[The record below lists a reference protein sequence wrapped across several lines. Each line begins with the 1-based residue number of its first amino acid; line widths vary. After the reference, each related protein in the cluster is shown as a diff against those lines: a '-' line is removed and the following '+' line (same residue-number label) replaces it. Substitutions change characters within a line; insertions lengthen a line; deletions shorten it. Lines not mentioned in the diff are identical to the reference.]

1 MTHLEAQG
9 VRMRFVTYGGLVA
22 RRVWAK
28 RGTLIGSFLGS
39 AIVIS
44 LFVVVPLYEDSIK
57 AVDLQFALAGAGE
70 DGTSMVLSATMND
83 FSLAIAAENRTAVVE
98 NGNKLAPW
106 YSQSF
111 EWLRTREFVVIPI
124 EGALMTD
131 EGERLTWFDVA
142 QRWRERKAAFVPET
156 SDEQF
161 DEPPPYPGPPR
172 EALQYRAWTGV
183 GIKSRV
189 QLVSGAWPQEG
200 AERVVD
206 GEGVALQAVIGV
218 DLARVLD
225 ASIGDRFL
233 TRPLVTGPAG
243 FALVEVAGIVEA
255 VDPNDPY
262 WGISRPDELMFYQL
276 NAFESWMVGVPV
288 DPAADPWE
296 RDVTGFPGVIVN
308 QRFRY
313 DLNQDDV
320 AFKDI
325 PELRNGIAQ
334 MRASAARES
343 GGRVSTDSPLIRLLD
358 QFDTRSVVV
367 GAPIQAILALV
378 VGGAIY
384 FLVYTASLTLER
396 EGTELALLR
405 SRGAGTWQTVGIHI
419 AQSAIVTGGAAVIA
433 PFLARALVAITGR
446 VPPMS
451 DLTGGG
457 TLVVAEAQSLRPFL
471 VGGVILAF
479 GAMGL
484 AIVPFARRSVLEL
497 RVLASRPTTKSIW
510 QRYNL
515 DLFAVALSLVV
526 LLQLRQRGFIIFE
539 GDKVELDPIAVVFP
553 VLLLFTGALLLLRL
567 LPLVLRVVGWSM
579 TRSGHLSL
587 ALPGW
592 HLSRNPVA
600 YGRLALLVWLTSGL
614 GAFAL
619 TYANT
624 LNTSFTDR
632 SVFESGADARIVADH
647 AGYLDLGEGFTTTP
661 VMRTAGGPSQ
671 RGRLAQILA
680 IDPETFPTVT
690 GWRDD
695 YSPLSLDEVFTALRP
710 DKEVARVGIGLPED
724 ATGLRFEGIVQPPTI
739 LASLDS
745 PDPRESAVSVVVKVM
760 DARGRIWTIVSSEEL
775 TFEEWGSVDVD
786 FSTGLQ
792 LTSGTKRYVDPP
804 VGPFELHTLWFELGS
819 NRNGIRS
826 NGDNVYID
834 DMVVTTASGEVPL
847 DLSELESVNGLSHRS
862 NVANLGLIQDKYE
875 AVPPGFEIPAV
886 DDMRQDPLYR
896 DGTSDLF
903 RSPRRTTQSTLI
915 PELRYRVAPLNVLVD
930 ADVQSSTGLDVG
942 SSVRMS
948 IGLVD
953 LDVIMVGR
961 VDLMPTMTDNRFTG
975 KMVFDQRP
983 LVAALNGAAT
993 WSVNR
998 PVAAVSGAD
1007 ELWVKTDDPDA
1018 AVRRATAE
1026 LGTAPDETFTARGSA
1041 ADFAG
1046 RPVQIGLVAILF
1058 VGAVT
1063 SVVLALAGVV
1073 SYVLLAVSRR
1083 AREMGI
1089 LRAMGFPRRGVAMT
1103 FALEQVVVLGL
1114 GSVIGVYGGVQL
1126 MRLMVPFLQLG
1137 ETAAV
1142 VEPTV
1147 RLAVAVPVLVGY
1159 VAVVA
1164 VLLVGAVLWATRRV
1178 SASQMSEVLREV
1190 ER

>member
-1 MTHLEAQG
+1 MQ
-9 VRMRFVTYGGLVA
+9 FVTYAGLVV

-57 AVDLQFALAGAGE
+57 AVDLQFTLAGAGD
-70 DGTSMVLSATMND
+70 DGTAIMLSTTMND
-83 FSLAIAAENRTAVVE
+83 FNLTIAGENRDAVVR
-98 NGNKLAPW
+98 NGEKLDPW
-106 YSQSF
+106 YTQSF
-111 EWLRTREFVVIPI
+111 EWFRSREFVVIPI
-124 EGALMTD
+124 EGAVTTEL
-131 EGERLTWFDVA
+131 GERLSWLDLA
-142 QRWRERKAAFVPET
+142 EQWRERKAAFVPET
-156 SDEQF
+156 PDETF
-161 DEPPPYPGPPR
+161 DESPPYPVPPR
-172 EALQYRAWTGV
+172 EALQYRAWG
-183 GIKSRV
+183 GADIESRV
-189 QLVSGAWPQEG
+189 MLISGAWPEPG
-200 AERVVD
+200 AMRAVEDVGVVLQ
-206 GEGVALQAVIGV
+206 GVVGIG
-218 DLARVLD
+218 LANTMGL
-225 ASIGDRFL
+225 SIGDRFL
-233 TRPLVTGPAG
+233 TRPLVVEASG
-243 FALVEVAGIVEA
+243 FAIVEVAAIVEA
-255 VDPNDPY
+255 VDSNDAY
-262 WGISRPDELMFYQL
+262 WGISRPNDLMFYEL
-276 NAFESWMVGVPV
+276 ESFESWMVGIPV
-288 DPAADPWE
+288 DPGTDPWE
-296 RDVTGFPGVIVN
+296 RERTGFFGAIVN

-313 DLNQDDV
+313 DLDTDQV

-325 PELRNGIAQ
+325 PELRNVISQ
-334 MRASAARES
+334 MRTNSARETQ
-343 GGRVSTDSPLIRLLD
+343 GRVVTESSLIRLLD

-419 AQSAIVTGGAAVIA
+419 TQSAIVTVGAAAVA
-433 PFLARALVAITGR
+433 PLLARALVAITGR

-457 TLVVAEAQSLRPFL
+457 ALGVTEAQSLRPFL
-471 VGGVILAF
+471 VGGAILAF

-497 RVLASRPTTKSIW
+497 RVLASRPTTQSIW

-539 GDKVELDPIAVVFP
+539 GDKVELDPIAVIFP

-567 LPLVLRVVGWSM
+567 LPFVLRVVGWAM
-579 TRSGHLSL
+579 TRSGSLSS

-624 LNTSFTDR
+624 LNTSFADR
-632 SVFESGADARIVADH
+632 SVFESGADVRVVGAH
-647 AGYLDLGEGFTTTP
+647 AGYLDLGDEFTTTP
-661 VMRTAGGPSQ
+661 VMRTVGGPSQ

-695 YSPLSLDEVFTALRP
+695 YSPLPLEEVFTALRP
-710 DKEVARVGIGLPED
+710 DEEVARVGIELPED
-724 ATGLRFEGIVQPPTI
+724 ATGLRFEGIVQPPTV

-760 DARGRIWTIVSSEEL
+760 DARGRLWTIVSSEEL
-775 TFEEWGSVDVD
+775 TFEEWKSVEVD
-786 FSTGLQ
+786 FSAGLQ
-792 LTSGTKRYVDPP
+792 LTSGAKRYVDPP

-819 NRNGIRS
+819 NRNGLRS

-862 NVANLGLIQDKYE
+862 NVANLDLIQDKYE
-875 AVPPGFEIPAV
+875 AVPPGFAIPAV
-886 DDMRQDPLYR
+886 DDMRQDPLFR
-896 DGTSDLF
+896 DGSSDLF

-930 ADVQSSTGLDVG
+930 GDVQSSTGLDVG
-942 SSVRMS
+942 TGVRIS

-961 VDLMPTMTDNRFTG
+961 IDLMPTMTDKRFTG

-998 PVAAVSGAD
+998 PVAAVAGAD
-1007 ELWVKTDDPDA
+1007 ELWIKTENPDA
-1018 AVRRATAE
+1018 AVRRATGE
-1026 LGTAPDETFTARGSA
+1026 LGTAPDETYTARGSA

-1137 ETAAV
+1137 ETAEV

-1147 RLAVAVPVLVGY
+1147 RLAVAVPVLLSY

-1178 SASQMSEVLREV
+1178 SVSQMSEVLREV

>member
-1 MTHLEAQG
+1 
-9 VRMRFVTYGGLVA
+9 MRFVTYGGLVV

-28 RGTLIGSFLGS
+28 RGTLFGSFLGS

-57 AVDLQFALAGAGE
+57 AVDLQFALAGAGD
-70 DGTSMVLSATMND
+70 DGTAIVLSTTMND
-83 FSLAIAAENRTAVVE
+83 FSLTIADENRDAVVR
-98 NGNKLAPW
+98 NGEKLDPW

-111 EWLRTREFVVIPI
+111 EWFRSREFVVIPI
-124 EGALMTD
+124 EGAVTTED
-131 EGERLTWFDVA
+131 GERLSWLDLA
-142 QRWRERKAAFVPET
+142 KQWRDRKDSFVPET
-156 SDEQF
+156 SDETF
-161 DEPPPYPGPPR
+161 DESPPYPGPPR
-172 EALQYRAWTGV
+172 EALQYRAWAGAD
-183 GIKSRV
+183 IESRV
-189 QLVSGAWPQEG
+189 KVLSGAWPEPG
-200 AERVVD
+200 AARAV
-206 GEGVALQAVIGV
+206 EGVGVVMQGVLGV
-218 DLARVLD
+218 DLANVMDL
-225 ASIGDRFL
+225 SIGDRFL
-233 TRPLVTGPAG
+233 TRPLVVEAAG
-243 FALVEVAGIVEA
+243 FAMVEVAAIVEA
-255 VDPNDPY
+255 VDSNDAY
-262 WGISRPDELMFYQL
+262 WGFSRPDDLMFYQL
-276 NAFESWMVGVPV
+276 ESFETWMVGIPV
-288 DPAADPWE
+288 DRKTDPWE
-296 RDVTGFPGVIVN
+296 RDRTGFPGVIVN
-308 QRFRY
+308 QQFRY
-313 DLNQDDV
+313 DLNTDQV

-325 PELRNGIAQ
+325 PDLRNAIAQ
-334 MRASAARES
+334 MRANSARETQ
-343 GGRVSTDSPLIRLLD
+343 GRVATDSSLIRLLD

-378 VGGAIY
+378 VGGAVY

-405 SRGAGTWQTVGIHI
+405 SRGAGTWQTVGIHVT
-419 AQSAIVTGGAAVIA
+419 QSAIVTAGAGAVA

-457 TLVVAEAQSLRPFL
+457 ALDVTEAQSLRPFL
-471 VGGVILAF
+471 IGGAVLAF

-497 RVLASRPTTKSIW
+497 RVLASRPTTQSIW

-539 GDKVELDPIAVVFP
+539 GNKVELDPIAVIFP

-567 LPLVLRVVGWSM
+567 LPFVLRVVGWSM
-579 TRSGHLSL
+579 TRSGRLSS

-624 LNTSFTDR
+624 LNTSFIDR
-632 SVFESGADARIVADH
+632 SVFESGADVRIVGDH
-647 AGYLDLGEGFTTTP
+647 AGYLDLGEEFTTTP

-695 YSPLSLDEVFTALRP
+695 YSPLPLDLVFAALRP
-710 DKEVARVGIGLPED
+710 DDEIARVGILLPED

-739 LASLDS
+739 LDTEGS
-745 PDPRESAVSVVVKVM
+745 PDPRDSAARVVVKVM
-760 DARGRIWTIVSSEEL
+760 DATDRLWTMVSAKNL
-775 TFEEWGSVDVD
+775 TFERWSSSRID

-792 LTSGTKRYVDPP
+792 LSSGTRRYVDPP
-804 VGPFELHTLWFELGS
+804 VGPFELHSMWFELS
-819 NRNGIRS
+819 ENRNGIKTA
-826 NGDNVYID
+826 GDRIYID
-834 DMVVTTASGEVPL
+834 DMVVTTSSGEVPL
-847 DLSELESVNGLSHRS
+847 DISELMSVNGLSRDTD
-862 NVANLGLIQDKYE
+862 VANIDLIRQIYS
-875 AVPPGFEIPAV
+875 AVPPDFAV
-886 DDMRQDPLYR
+886 PSTEAMRQDPLYR
-896 DGTSDLF
+896 DGTSDVF
-903 RSPRRTTQSTLI
+903 RSPRRNTQSTLV

-930 ADVQSSTGLDVG
+930 QDVQGSTGLDIG
-942 SSVRMS
+942 TGIRIS
-948 IGLVD
+948 IGLVG
-953 LDVIMVGR
+953 LDVVMVGR
-961 VDLMPTMTDNRFTG
+961 VDLMPTMTDKRFTG

-983 LVAALNGAAT
+983 LVASLNGAAT

-998 PVAAVSGAD
+998 PVAAVFGAD
-1007 ELWVKTDDPDA
+1007 ELWIKTENPDA

-1026 LGTAPDETFTARGSA
+1026 LGSAPDETYTARGSA

-1063 SVVLALAGVV
+1063 SVVLALAGVI

-1089 LRAMGFPRRGVAMT
+1089 LRAMGFPRSGVAMT
-1103 FALEQVVVLGL
+1103 FALEQIVVLGL

-1137 ETAAV
+1137 ETAEV

-1147 RLAVAVPVLVGY
+1147 RLAVAVPVLLGY
-1159 VAVVA
+1159 VAVVS

-1178 SASQMSEVLREV
+1178 SVSQMSEVLREV